1 LSSFNGSQGLN
12 QVEVR
17 VAAGPTEIFTAG
29 RLTVV
34 AQQSDPHA
42 DNYVLQNYGGYIVPG
57 STLGHMRTL
66 VSQWNTATNATYNVL
81 LLEFEVM
88 ADLLGD
94 GV

>member
-1 LSSFNGSQGLN
+1 
-12 QVEVR
+12 
-17 VAAGPTEIFTAG
+17 
-29 RLTVV
+29 
-34 AQQSDPHA
+34 
-42 DNYVLQNYGGYIVPG
+42 VPG
-57 STLGHMRTL
+57 STLGRMRTL